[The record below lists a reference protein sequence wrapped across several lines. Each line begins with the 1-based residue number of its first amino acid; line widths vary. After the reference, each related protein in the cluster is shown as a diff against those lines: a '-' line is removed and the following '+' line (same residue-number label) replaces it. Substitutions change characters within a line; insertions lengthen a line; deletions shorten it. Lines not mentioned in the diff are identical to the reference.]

1 MQHFKGSII
10 HKSQDEDGVIEVVDD
25 INTRSLYF
33 GTDSKQSSMSLVDP
47 DRLELSYAR
56 AMMSCLLFADEPRS
70 ILLVG
75 LGGGSLAKF
84 LLKVFPFCRL
94 DVVEIRE
101 SVANIAF
108 AYFGLPKDP
117 RLELHM
123 ADGNQFLQQ
132 LAHKKLAGEGG
143 LNYDLVLLDA
153 FDHAGM
159 ATTLSGLAFF
169 DACRYVLN
177 PTGVLAINLWG
188 SSSDVTEEALDYL
201 NHCFDDK
208 VLTLPVPKRG
218 NIIGLALGRDV
229 PTTNYKRLRKKA
241 AQLEQRMGI
250 EFTAFWR
257 DLKRIHSKFRWF
269 KF

>member
-1 MQHFKGSII
+1 MQRFKGNII
-10 HKSQDEDGVIEVVDD
+10 YKCQDEEGIVEVVEDTH
-25 INTRSLYF
+25 TRSLYF

-56 AMMSCLLFADEPRS
+56 AMMSCLLFMGEPRS

-84 LLKVFPFCRL
+84 LLKVFPFCKI
-94 DVVEIRE
+94 DVVELRE
-101 SVANIAF
+101 SVANVAF
-108 AYFGLPKDP
+108 AYFGLPKDS
-117 RLELHM
+117 RLVVHM
-123 ADGNQFLQQ
+123 GDGSQFLQR
-132 LAHKKLAGEGG
+132 LAHKKLAGEES
-143 LNYDLVLLDA
+143 LDYDLILLDA

-159 ATTLSGLAFF
+159 ATTISGLAFF

-177 PTGVLAINLWG
+177 PAGVLAINLWG
-188 SSSDVTEEALDYL
+188 SSRDVTEDVLDYL

-208 VLTLPVPKRG
+208 ILTLPVPKRG

-229 PTTNYKRLRKKA
+229 PTANFKRLRKKA
-241 AQLEQRMGI
+241 VQLEQRMGI

-257 DLKRIHSKFRWF
+257 DLKRMHSRFSWF
-269 KF
+269 KL